1 MKHIGALVGFTVL
14 VFGTLFIFT
23 HDWSTPTEEDVA
35 VAEAPAPEAAP
46 VEAAEPIPVDE
57 ALLTAGQGQYAMCQA
72 CHGPAGEGSMG
83 PAFVANEHLAD
94 AGFVIET
101 LLFGRNAMPAF
112 GERYDDEEIA
122 AIGTYIRNGWDN
134 EFGGIT
140 VEDVAAAR
148 EAGAQ

>member
-1 MKHIGALVGFTVL
+1 RHSARDEVFPDNYSRPITLRETRYTPTSRRFTLKHIGALVGFTVL

-46 VEAAEPIPVDE
+46 VEAAEPISVDE
-57 ALLTAGQGQYAMCQA
+57 ALLAAGQGQYAMCQG

-94 AGFVIET
+94 AGFV
-101 LLFGRNAMPAF
+101 
-112 GERYDDEEIA
+112 
-122 AIGTYIRNGWDN
+122 
-134 EFGGIT
+134 
-140 VEDVAAAR
+140 
-148 EAGAQ
+148 